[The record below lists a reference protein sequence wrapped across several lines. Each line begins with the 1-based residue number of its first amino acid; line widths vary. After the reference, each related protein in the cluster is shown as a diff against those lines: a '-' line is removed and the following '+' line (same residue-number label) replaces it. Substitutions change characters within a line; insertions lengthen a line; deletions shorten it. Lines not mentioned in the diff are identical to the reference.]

1 VPQWW
6 GARTDRNAGVAFKLA
21 VLSRYLTHAV
31 ILVIV
36 LTVSGYA
43 SIGHPLPSQLGLHTD
58 ANALM
63 MNQGGDVS
71 DFYLGRQSTIVKPLS
86 IPSSVPMAHTPTT
99 YTVADGEDL
108 PKIATKFNV
117 TVEEIRWSNPI
128 LKETDRVTAGV
139 KLSIPP
145 THGIVVSVHAG
156 DTADSLAGIY
166 HVTSTTILDF
176 NRLRIDPNALPVGM
190 ELVLPGAQGP
200 ALTIKTEPW
209 PSVVRFSSGYKVTL
223 GAPIGPY
230 VNSKFPWGW
239 CTWYVSTR
247 RNVTW
252 AGDAYQW
259 FANAQAQGYPV
270 GSSPQAGSIMVTWES
285 GLGHVAYVE
294 SVDPD
299 GSWLVSEANFRGF
312 GVTSQRVLKPGQV
325 PLIGFIYNK

>member
-1 VPQWW
+1 MVGGPHRPERGGSFQ
-6 GARTDRNAGVAFKLA
+6 LA

-31 ILVIV
+31 VLVIV

-43 SIGHPLPSQLGLHTD
+43 SVGHQLPSQVGLPTD

-71 DFYLGRQSTIVKPLS
+71 DFYLGRFSTIVKPLS
-86 IPSSVPMAHTPTT
+86 IPSSVPMAHTPTA

-108 PKIATKFNV
+108 PKIATKFGV

-128 LKETDRVTAGV
+128 LRETDRVTAGV

-156 DTADSLAGIY
+156 DTADSLANAY
-166 HVTSTTILDF
+166 HVTSATILDF

-190 ELVLPGAQGP
+190 ELVLPGAHGP

-209 PSVVRFSSGYKVTL
+209 PSAVRFSGGYKVTL

-230 VNSKFPWGW
+230 VNPKFPWGW

-252 AGDAYQW
+252 VGDAYQW
-259 FANAQAQGYPV
+259 FANAQVQGYPV
-270 GSSPQAGSIMVTWES
+270 GSSPQAGSVMVTWES

-294 SVDPD
+294 SVDTD

-312 GVTSQRVLKPGQV
+312 GVTSQRVIKPGQV

>member
-1 VPQWW
+1 VVGGPHRPERGGSFQ
-6 GARTDRNAGVAFKLA
+6 LA

-31 ILVIV
+31 VLVIV
-36 LTVSGYA
+36 LMVSGYA
-43 SIGHPLPSQLGLHTD
+43 SIGHQLPSQLGLHTD

-71 DFYLGRQSTIVKPLS
+71 DFYLGRFSTIVKPLS
-86 IPSSVPMAHTPTT
+86 IPSSVPMAHTPAT

-108 PKIATKFNV
+108 PKIAAKFNV

-128 LKETDRVTAGV
+128 LKETDRVTGGV

-156 DTADSLAGIY
+156 DTADSLANTY
-166 HVTSTTILDF
+166 HVPAVTILDF
-176 NRLRIDPNALPVGM
+176 NRLRIDPNALPVGL
-190 ELVLPGAQGP
+190 ELVIPGGRGP

-209 PSVVRFSSGYKVTL
+209 PSAVRFSGGYKVTL

-230 VNSKFPWGW
+230 VNPKFPWGW

-252 AGDAYQW
+252 VGDAYQW

-294 SVDPD
+294 SVADD

-312 GVTSQRVLKPGQV
+312 GVTSQRVIKPGQV

>member
-1 VPQWW
+1 
-6 GARTDRNAGVAFKLA
+6 
-21 VLSRYLTHAV
+21 LTHAV
-31 ILVIV
+31 VLVIV

-43 SIGHPLPSQLGLHTD
+43 SVGHQLPSQLGLHTD

-71 DFYLGRQSTIVKPLS
+71 DFYLGRYSTIVKPLS
-86 IPSSVPMAHTPTT
+86 IPNSVPMAHTPTT

-108 PKIATKFNV
+108 PKIAARFNL

-128 LKETDRVTAGV
+128 LKETDRVTTGV

-145 THGIVVSVHAG
+145 THGIVVTIHTG
-156 DTADSLAGIY
+156 DTADSLAATY
-166 HVTSTTILDF
+166 HVSSSTIVDF
-176 NRLRIDPNALPVGM
+176 NLLRIDPNTLPEGM
-190 ELVLPGAQGP
+190 ELVIPGGRGP
-200 ALTIKTEPW
+200 TLTIKTEPY
-209 PSVVRFSSGYKVTL
+209 PTAVRFGGGYKVTL

-230 VNSKFPWGW
+230 VNPRFPWGW

-247 RNVTW
+247 RDVTW
-252 AGDAYQW
+252 LGDAYQW
-259 FANAQAQGYPV
+259 FHNAQAQGYPV

-294 SVDPD
+294 SVNAD
-299 GSWLVSEANFRGF
+299 GSFLVSEANFRGF
-312 GVTSQRVLKPGQV
+312 GVTSQRVITVRQV

>member
-1 VPQWW
+1 
-6 GARTDRNAGVAFKLA
+6 
-21 VLSRYLTHAV
+21 LTHAV
-31 ILVIV
+31 VLVIV
-36 LTVSGYA
+36 VLVSGYA
-43 SIGHPLPSQLGLHTD
+43 SVGHQLPSQLGLHTD
-58 ANALM
+58 AHALM

-71 DFYLGRQSTIVKPLS
+71 DFYLGRYSTIVKPLS

-108 PKIATKFNV
+108 PKIATKFNL

-128 LKETDRVTAGV
+128 LKDTDRVTAGV

-145 THGIVVSVHAG
+145 THGVVVSVHAG
-156 DTADSLAGIY
+156 DTADSLATLY
-166 HVTSTTILDF
+166 HVPAATIVDF
-176 NRLRIDPNALPVGM
+176 NRLLIDPSALPVGL
-190 ELVLPGAQGP
+190 ELVIPGGRGP
-200 ALTIKTEPW
+200 ALTIKTENY
-209 PSVVRFSSGYKVTL
+209 PSAAHFGGGYKVTL

-230 VNSKFPWGW
+230 VNPRFPWGW

-247 RNVTW
+247 RDVTW

-294 SVDPD
+294 SVNSD
-299 GSWLVSEANFRGF
+299 GSFLVSEANFRGF
-312 GVTSQRVLKPGQV
+312 GVTSQRVITVRQV